1 MSYTDYQY
9 SNLKIKSKIDIN
21 DERFSVSLKVKNIG
35 DMDGTEIVQLYMS
48 PIDKASTQK
57 PIQLKGFERVEL
69 KTGEEKILTFNVS
82 PEQFVQY
89 KNNKWIVESGKYQL
103 KIGASSTD
111 IRLEGVIELKG
122 KDVILENGR
131 DVFFTMN
138 KTK

>member
-1 MSYTDYQY
+1 M
-9 SNLKIKSKIDIN
+9 KIKSKIDIN